1 MRIIGT
7 LIVLTVLT
15 AAPLRPQ
22 GKQTYGI
29 TSVEQSGDLIVI
41 TYFHTPVGDEP
52 DAEYDVSV
60 RLTREKDKAF
70 SVRMKESRGDIGDGR
85 FVGPNRRILWAYKKQ
100 LPKGLPFDDIEF
112 ELTIE
117 KNTGVPAWLYYAGG
131 AAIVAGATA
140 AILLSASDDEPT
152 GGGSG
157 TLPAPPSSRPN

>member
-7 LIVLTVLT
+7 LIVLAILT
-15 AAPLRPQ
+15 AAPIRTQ
-22 GKQTYGI
+22 TKQTYGI
-29 TSVEQSGDLIVI
+29 TNVEQSGDLIII

-60 RLTREKDKAF
+60 RLTREKDKEF
-70 SVRMKESRGDIGDGR
+70 SVPVKEARGDIGDGR
-85 FVGPNRRILWAYKKQ
+85 YVGSNRRILWAYKKQ
-100 LPKGLPFDDIEF
+100 LPNGLPFDDIEF

-140 AILLSASDDEPT
+140 AILLSSSDEEPS
-152 GGGSG
+152 GGGTA

>member
-7 LIVLTVLT
+7 LIVLAILA
-15 AAPLRPQ
+15 AAPIRTQ
-22 GKQTYGI
+22 TKQTYGI
-29 TSVEQSGDLIVI
+29 TNVEQNGDLIII

-60 RLTREKDKAF
+60 RLTREKDKEF
-70 SVRMKESRGDIGDGR
+70 SVPVKEARGDIGDGR
-85 FVGPNRRILWAYKKQ
+85 YVGSNRRILWAYKKQ

-140 AILLSASDDEPT
+140 AILLSSSDEEPS
-152 GGGSG
+152 GGGTA